1 MKPWPKTKQFLYR
14 VAEAFLLLA
23 PFLLQCAVSLRLTD
37 DRSRFLITLALVL
50 YVGLL
55 LQHDFGY
62 LSYFEMGGLMAL
74 MGSALVGEIM
84 LSPQPAPRLHLIKSI
99 VAIPL
104 GAVAFILAGFLERLQ
119 GDARKQ

>member
-1 MKPWPKTKQFLYR
+1 MKPWPKTKQSLYR
-14 VAEAFLLLA
+14 AAEVFLLLA
-23 PFLLQCAVSLRLTD
+23 PLLLQSAVSLWLTD
-37 DRSRFLITLALVL
+37 DRSRFLITLALAS
-50 YVGLL
+50 YVDLL
-55 LQHDFGY
+55 LQYDFGY

-84 LSPQPAPRLHLIKSI
+84 LLPQPTLRLYLIESI
-99 VAIPL
+99 IAIPS